1 MAEYKLGEVESVFA
15 DIIWTNE
22 PLSSRRL
29 AELAG
34 QRLNW
39 KRSTTYTIL
48 KRLCD
53 RQLFQNSAGVV
64 TSLVSREEFYA
75 RQSEQFVQDTFHGS
89 LTAFLAAFSSR
100 KKLSDREIEELQ
112 KVIDSMKGVQEPRP
126 SYFQG
131 F

>member
-48 KRLCD
+48 KCLCD

-89 LTAFLAAFSSR
+89 LPAFLAAFSSR

-112 KVIDSMKGVQEPRP
+112 KVIDSMKGVQEP
-126 SYFQG
+126 
-131 F
+131 

>member
-22 PLSSRRL
+22 PLPSRRL

-89 LTAFLAAFSSR
+89 LPAFLAAFSSR

-112 KVIDSMKGVQEPRP
+112 KVIDSMKGVQEP
-126 SYFQG
+126 
-131 F
+131 